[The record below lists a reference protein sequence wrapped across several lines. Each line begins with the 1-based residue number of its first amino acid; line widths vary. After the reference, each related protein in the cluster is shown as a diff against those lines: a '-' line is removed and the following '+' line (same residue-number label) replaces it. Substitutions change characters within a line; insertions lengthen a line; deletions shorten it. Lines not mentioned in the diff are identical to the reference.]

1 MPAFLKGRDGFI
13 CYAITSFADHTT
25 ILNGNAVRDVLPRHY
40 GHFQQAIA

>member
-1 MPAFLKGRDGFI
+1 MPAFLKGRYGFI

-25 ILNGNAVRDVLPRHY
+25 IMNGNAVRDVLPRHY

>member
-1 MPAFLKGRDGFI
+1 MPAFLKGRDCFI

-25 ILNGNAVRDVLPRHY
+25 IMNGNAVRDVLPRHY